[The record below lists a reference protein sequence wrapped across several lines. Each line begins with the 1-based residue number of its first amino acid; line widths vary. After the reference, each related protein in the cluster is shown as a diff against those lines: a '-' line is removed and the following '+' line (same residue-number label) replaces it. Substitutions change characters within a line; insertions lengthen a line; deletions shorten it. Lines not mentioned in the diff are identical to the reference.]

1 MRMTFAHDN
10 VQNALDS
17 SLPTDLIPV
26 LAPLVPSVIVLV
38 TAFMSHRNA
47 CIESGM
53 RTV

>member
-10 VQNALDS
+10 VRNALNS
-17 SLPTDLIPV
+17 SLPTDLTPV
-26 LAPLVPSVIVLV
+26 LAPLVVSVVVLV
-38 TAFMSHRNA
+38 TASMSHRNA